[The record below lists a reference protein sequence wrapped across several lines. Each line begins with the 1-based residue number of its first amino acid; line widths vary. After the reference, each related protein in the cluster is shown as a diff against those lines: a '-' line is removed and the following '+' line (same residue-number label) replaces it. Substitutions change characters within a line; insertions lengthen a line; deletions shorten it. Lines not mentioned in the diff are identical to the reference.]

1 MVHKWLILTFFSLQ
15 NYLLEKSQKI
25 LSYITCH
32 VTSLFLECTG
42 HQINELFC
50 FTKNVLTI

>member
-15 NYLLEKSQKI
+15 NYLQEKSQKI